1 MKAWTTVV
9 NLMYNAIKM
18 LIFPP
23 KSLVSMSL
31 ILIFIALSLVI
42 ISLSTS
48 FHCDTTEMWFFN
60 SHTKGIMLTLVTPSG
75 TGSKTL
81 RWSSLGI
88 WECNGSRRYWEVPWV
103 KKKEKRK
110 KEQYQWV
117 PDKPPNLRART
128 HARTHTRRY
137 DALAWAPTSLSN
149 VRVSS
154 YRTNLTRSCVSQEKY
169 CRISLH

>member
-1 MKAWTTVV
+1 MMKAWT
-9 NLMYNAIKM
+9 NLMYNAIEM

-103 KKKEKRK
+103 KERK
-110 KEQYQWV
+110 KERKNSTSEYQI
-117 PDKPPNLRART
+117 NLRTCA
-128 HARTHTRRY
+128 HARTHTH
-137 DALAWAPTSLSN
+137 TK
-149 VRVSS
+149 VRCT
-154 YRTNLTRSCVSQEKY
+154 RLGTNQFVER
-169 CRISLH
+169 